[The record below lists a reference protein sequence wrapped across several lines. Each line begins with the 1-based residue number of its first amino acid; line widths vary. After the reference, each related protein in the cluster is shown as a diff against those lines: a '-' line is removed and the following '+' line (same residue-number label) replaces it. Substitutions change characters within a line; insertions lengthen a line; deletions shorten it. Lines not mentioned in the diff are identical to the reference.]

1 MPGEDE
7 LQYREFAKGTTIF
20 HHGDPAT
27 EAYLLQNGSVD
38 VVIDRDGEQ
47 VVIETLARGD
57 FLGEMALVD
66 STNRSATAIARE
78 DTNCAVFSKA
88 EIDRSLEKS
97 DLLTYALIKL
107 LTKRLRKATR
117 GD

>member
-1 MPGEDE
+1 MSAEDD

-20 HHGDPAT
+20 KSGDEAS

-38 VVIDRDGEQ
+38 IVKERDGMEN
-47 VVIETLARGD
+47 VIETLSRGD

-66 STNRSATAIARE
+66 NARRSATAVARE
-78 DTNCAVFSKA
+78 DVTCAVFSKA
-88 EIDRSLEKS
+88 EIDRSLENS

-107 LTKRLRKATR
+107 LTKRLRKATA
-117 GD
+117 GE